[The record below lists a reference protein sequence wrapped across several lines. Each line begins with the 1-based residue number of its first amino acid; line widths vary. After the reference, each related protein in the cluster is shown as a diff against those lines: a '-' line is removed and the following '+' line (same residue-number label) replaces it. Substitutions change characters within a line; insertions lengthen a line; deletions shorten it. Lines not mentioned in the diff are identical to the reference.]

1 MVVSISLPKVF
12 LFPPLQV
19 GDMGLQLPQGGGSGS
34 RVGCGKFFI

>member
-1 MVVSISLPKVF
+1 
-12 LFPPLQV
+12 LQV